1 MYLFKQILLNNPDTC
16 YLMKQNNAPLV
27 NTAVVVIKEN
37 DSVVCVQT
45 ERSEGRLGVVE
56 AVC

>member
-1 MYLFKQILLNNPDTC
+1 
-16 YLMKQNNAPLV
+16 MKQNNAPLV
-27 NTAVVVIKEN
+27 NMAVVVIKEN